1 MADSEESLNDFLVT
15 FHSTSAA
22 MRCEK
27 ICQQAE
33 LDARL
38 RPVPRDISS
47 SCGLALEVNEVVLC
61 DLKELLNDSE
71 IDVEALYFCRDDEFV
86 ELEL

>member
-1 MADSEESLNDFLVT
+1 MADSEEALNNFLVT
-15 FHSTSAA
+15 FHATSAA

-27 ICQQAE
+27 ICQQSE
-33 LDARL
+33 LDAHL

-61 DLKELLNDSE
+61 DLKETLNNSD